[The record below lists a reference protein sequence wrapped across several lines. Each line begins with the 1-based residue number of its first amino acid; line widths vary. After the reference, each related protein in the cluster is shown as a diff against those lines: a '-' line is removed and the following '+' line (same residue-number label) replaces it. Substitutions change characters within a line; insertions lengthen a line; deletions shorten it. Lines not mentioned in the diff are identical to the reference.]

1 MRDDDATQAL
11 REAYAVPTDF
21 HIAVDAPTIRVW
33 RGGLEAAVTQVA
45 TAPEGMPPADVA
57 GRAPLGR
64 IEAEGGALLVRPY
77 RKGGLLRAV
86 RGARFRGRLRPLDEL
101 VLHAALQEAG
111 VPVLQ
116 VAGAVVQ
123 GDEGGWTGFL
133 LTREEAG
140 AVDLEAWL
148 QGSDPAGG
156 GAADPALTLQ
166 RAGAAVRA
174 LHDAGVA
181 HADLHPKNLLVTGA
195 GPVLVIDL
203 DRAASGAS
211 PLADTPRVANLARF
225 ERSLAKHRLKGTVL
239 TRWDAEAFYA
249 GYAGRDGDGTAWA
262 ARARARRGSLTL
274 RRLWWRVTGAT
285 RPEADA

>member
-1 MRDDDATQAL
+1 MPAGFHL
-11 REAYAVPTDF
+11 AVE
-21 HIAVDAPTIRVW
+21 APTIRVW
-33 RGGLEAAVTQVA
+33 RDGLEAAVTQVA
-45 TAPEGMPPADVA
+45 TAPERMPTADVA

-148 QGSDPAGG
+148 QGGDPAGG

-203 DRAASGAS
+203 DRATAGAA
-211 PLADTPRVANLARF
+211 PLDDAPRVANLARF

-249 GYAGRDGDGTAWA
+249 GYAGRDGDGAAWA

-274 RRLWWRVTGAT
+274 RRLW
-285 RPEADA
+285 